1 MTTPTGAGQKW
12 IGRSVKR
19 VEDAR
24 LLTGRGTYI
33 DDHPPVGSLFHAAIV
48 RSPHAHARIL
58 GYDLREALAVDG
70 VVGVITGADVAEH
83 TKPFSVGVTAP
94 ARYYCAATD
103 KARFVGEPV
112 AVVVAKSRY
121 VAEDAAELVQVQYEP
136 LPAVVDPERA
146 LEPDAPVL
154 HEAVGSNLANNR
166 RLVYGDPDRA
176 FRDADVVIKERFR
189 FPKYGST
196 PMETYG
202 VIARWDRFDGVCT
215 VWSNFMGPFIMHP
228 LTARVLG
235 LPENRLRFIVPPDIG
250 GSFGIK
256 SLIYPYIALI
266 AVASKLT
273 GVAVKW
279 IEDRRE
285 HLLASST
292 GTDRV
297 AYRELAARKDGTVLG
312 MRFKWFDN
320 VGGYIRSPEPGC
332 SFRPTGN
339 FVGPYRFQHLEVDA
353 STVMTNKSLTGPN
366 RGYACGHLYFETE
379 GMMDRLAEKLGLDPV
394 EVRRRNLIPAS
405 AFPYRTPTG
414 GLYDSGDYPATLDKA
429 VELAKYDELRREQA
443 TARAAGRYVGIG
455 VALAVDPS
463 VSNMGYVATALDPQ
477 FRAKPE
483 YLPKSGAVDSATVK
497 VDPLGR
503 VTAILATTPQ
513 GQGHQTIVAQI
524 IADELGLV
532 PEDVTVVD
540 EMDTF
545 TRIWS
550 ISSGTYSSR
559 FGSVGTSAVALA
571 ARKLKAKLVAY
582 AAHLMDLPAE
592 SLEFRD
598 GSVRPKQ
605 GKGPSY
611 SVKDLAGRAH
621 WNTESLPEGM
631 EPGLQATAVFG
642 FEVARSVDQEDRV
655 NSSNT
660 YGFIAE
666 IMAVEVDPETAAIK
680 ILRYVSV
687 HDAGTIINP
696 MIAEGQIY
704 GGALHGLGG
713 ALYEELQYDEDGQ
726 CLTATFMDYLVPT
739 ACEAPP
745 TIEIAHVVS
754 PSPLTPLGSKGL
766 GESSSMTVP
775 AVIANAV
782 SDALAPLGIRITE
795 LPMTPSGLW
804 KLIERARRSPAAPA
818 DRAPVERADRSP
830 AAPAAG
836 HPRSEPTTRTPLQ

>member
-1 MTTPTGAGQKW
+1 MSDRW
-12 IGRSVKR
+12 IGKSVKR
-19 VEDAR
+19 VEDFR

-33 DDHPPVGSLFHAAIV
+33 DDHPPIGNIHHAAIV
-48 RSPHAHARIL
+48 RSRHPHARIL
-58 GYDLREALAVDG
+58 GYDVSKARAAEG
-70 VVGVITGADVAEH
+70 VVGVITGDDVARE
-83 TKPFSVGVTAP
+83 TKPFAVGVTTP
-94 ARYYCAATD
+94 VHYYCAATD
-103 KARFVGEPV
+103 KVRFVGEPV
-112 AVVVAKSRY
+112 AVVVARDRY
-121 VAEDAAELVQVQYEP
+121 LAEDAAELVDVEYEP
-136 LPAVVDPERA
+136 LPAVVDPEKA
-146 LEPDAPVL
+146 LQPDAPVL
-154 HEAVGSNLANNR
+154 HDKVGTNLAGHR
-166 RLVYGDPDRA
+166 RLVYGDPERA
-176 FRDADVVIKERFR
+176 FREAEVVLRERFR

-196 PMETYG
+196 PIETYG
-202 VIARWDRFDGVCT
+202 IIARWELDGVCT

-235 LPENRLRFIVPPDIG
+235 LAENKLRFIVPPDIG

-256 SLIYPYIALI
+256 TSIYPYIALI
-266 AVASKLT
+266 ALASKHA
-273 GVAVKW
+273 GVPVKW

-285 HLLASST
+285 HLLASSS
-292 GTDRV
+292 GTDRI
-297 AYRELAARKDGTVLG
+297 AYREVAAKTDGTVLG
-312 MRFKWFDN
+312 MRFKWLDN

-353 STVMTNKSLTGPN
+353 SVVMTNKSLTGPN

-394 EVRRRNLIPAS
+394 EIRRRNLLQAEQ
-405 AFPYRTPTG
+405 FPYRTPTG
-414 GLYDSGDYPATLDKA
+414 GYYDSGDYPASLDRA
-429 VELAKYDELRREQA
+429 VHIARYDELRREQA
-443 TARAAGRYVGIG
+443 KARAEGRWFGIG

-483 YLPKSGAVDSATVK
+483 YLPKSGAVDAATIK

-503 VTAILATTPQ
+503 VTAILGTTPQ
-513 GQGHQTIVAQI
+513 GQGHQTVVAQI
-524 IADELGLV
+524 VADELGLT
-532 PEDVTVVD
+532 PDDVTVVD

-550 ISSGTYSSR
+550 ISSRTYSRR

-571 ARKLKAKLVAY
+571 ARKLRAKLVDY
-582 AAHLMDLPAE
+582 AAHLMERPVADV
-592 SLEFRD
+592 EFRD
-598 GSVRPKQ
+598 GAVRPRA

-642 FEVARSVDQEDRV
+642 FTVSKAVDAEDRV

-666 IMAVEVDPETAAIK
+666 VMAVEVDRQTAAIK
-680 ILRYVSV
+680 ILKYVSV

-713 ALYEELQYDEDGQ
+713 ALYEELKYDDDGQ
-726 CLTATFMDYLVPT
+726 FLTGTFMDYLVPT
-739 ACEAPP
+739 ATEAPAE
-745 TIEIAHVVS
+745 IEIAHIVS

-782 SDALAPLGIRITE
+782 SDALRPLGIRITE
-795 LPMTPSGLW
+795 LPMTPSNLW
-804 KLIERARRSPAAPA
+804 EMIRQAGDRGVEP
-818 DRAPVERADRSP
+818 RAPR
-830 AAPAAG
+830 AG
-836 HPRSEPTTRTPLQ
+836 HPRPEPDSRHSLQ

>member
-1 MTTPTGAGQKW
+1 MSPTGW
-12 IGRSVKR
+12 IGKPVKR

-33 DDHPPVGSLFHAAIV
+33 DDHPPVANLHHAAIV
-48 RSPHAHARIL
+48 RSPHAHARIA
-58 GYDLREALAVDG
+58 GYDLTAALAVDG
-70 VVGVITGADVAEH
+70 VVGAVTGEDVLRH

-94 ARYYCAATD
+94 VHYYCAATD

-112 AVVVAKSRY
+112 AVLVAKTRY
-121 VAEDAAELVQVQYEP
+121 IAEDAAELVRVRYEP

-154 HEAVGSNLANNR
+154 HDAVGTNLAGHR

-176 FRDADVVIKERFR
+176 FGEADVVLKERFR

-196 PMETYG
+196 PIETYG
-202 VIARWDRFDGVCT
+202 VIAAWDSLEGVCT

-235 LPENRLRFIVPPDIG
+235 LPENKLRFIVPPDIG

-256 SLIYPYIALI
+256 TSIYPYIALI
-266 AVASKLT
+266 ALAARRT
-273 GVAVKW
+273 GVPVKW

-285 HLLASST
+285 HLLASSS

-297 AYRELAARKDGTVLG
+297 AYRELAAKKDGTILG
-312 MRFKWFDN
+312 MRFRWLDN

-339 FVGPYRFQHLEVDA
+339 FVGPYRFRNLEVDA
-353 STVMTNKSLTGPN
+353 SVVMTNKSLTGLN
-366 RGYACGHLYFETE
+366 RGYACGHLYFESE
-379 GMMDRLAEKLGLDPV
+379 GMIDRLADKLGLDPA
-394 EVRRRNLIPAS
+394 EVRRRNLIPAD

-414 GLYDSGDYPATLDKA
+414 GLYDSGDYQAAFEKA
-429 VELAKYDELRREQA
+429 LELAKYSELRREQA
-443 TARAAGRYVGIG
+443 RARAAGRYFGIG
-455 VALAVDPS
+455 LALAVDPS

-497 VDPLGR
+497 IDPLGR
-503 VTAILATTPQ
+503 VTAILGTTPQ
-513 GQGHQTIVAQI
+513 GQGHQTIVSQI
-524 IADELGLV
+524 VADELGLT
-532 PEDVTVVD
+532 PEEITVVD

-545 TRIWS
+545 TRVWS

-571 ARKLKAKLVAY
+571 ARKLKAKLVEY
-582 AAHLMDLPAE
+582 GAHLLGVPKE
-592 SLEFRD
+592 QLEFRD
-598 GSVRPKQ
+598 GAVRPTT

-611 SVKDLAGRAH
+611 SIKDLAGRAH

-642 FEVARSVDQEDRV
+642 FTVSKAVDAEDRV

-666 IMAVEVDPETAAIK
+666 VMAVEVDPETAAIT
-680 ILRYVSV
+680 ILRYVTV

-713 ALYEELQYDEDGQ
+713 ALYEELVYAEDGQ
-726 CLTATFMDYLVPT
+726 LLTGTFMDYLVPT
-739 ACEAPP
+739 ASEAP
-745 TIEIAHVVS
+745 TIDIAHVVS

-782 SDALAPLGIRITE
+782 SDALGPLGIRITE
-795 LPMTPSGLW
+795 LPMTPTRLYE
-804 KLIERARRSPAAPA
+804 LIQKAR
-818 DRAPVERADRSP
+818 
-830 AAPAAG
+830 
-836 HPRSEPTTRTPLQ
+836 T

>member
-1 MTTPTGAGQKW
+1 MSDRSTLAQPAAATSW
-12 IGRSVKR
+12 IGKPVKR

-24 LLTGRGTYI
+24 LLAGRGSFI
-33 DDHPPVGSLFHAAIV
+33 DDHDPLPNVHHAAIV
-48 RSPHAHARIL
+48 RSPRAHARIV
-58 GYDLREALAVDG
+58 GYDVSAALAMEG
-70 VVGVITGADVAEH
+70 VVGVITGEDVAKL

-94 ARYYCAATD
+94 VHYYCAATD
-103 KARFVGEPV
+103 KVRFVGEPV
-112 AVVVAKSRY
+112 AVVVARNRY
-121 VAEDAAELVQVQYEP
+121 LAEDAAEAVVVHYEP
-136 LPAVVDPERA
+136 LPAVVDVERA

-154 HEAVGSNLANNR
+154 HEAVGSNLAGHR

-176 FRDADVVIKERFR
+176 FAGAEIVIRERFR
-189 FPKYGST
+189 YPKYSST
-196 PMETYG
+196 PIETYG
-202 VIARWDRFDGVCT
+202 VIARWDPLDGAYT
-215 VWSNFMGPFIMHP
+215 LWSNFMGPFIMHP

-235 LPENRLRFIVPPDIG
+235 VPENKLRFIVPPDIG

-256 SLIYPYIALI
+256 SSMYPYMAL
-266 AVASKLT
+266 VALAARLT
-273 GVAVKW
+273 GVPVKW

-285 HLLASST
+285 HLLASSS

-297 AYRELAARKDGTVLG
+297 AYRELAARKDGTILG
-312 MRFKWFDN
+312 MRYRWLDN

-339 FVGPYRFQHLEVDA
+339 FVGPYRFQNLEVDA
-353 STVMTNKSLTGPN
+353 SVVMTNKSLTGPN

-379 GMMDRLAEKLGLDPV
+379 GMMDRLADRIGLDPV
-394 EVRRRNLIPAS
+394 EVRRRNLLQPAQ
-405 AFPYRTPTG
+405 FPYRSPTG
-414 GLYDSGDYPATLDKA
+414 GLYDSGDYPAALDRA
-429 VELAKYDELRREQA
+429 LELARYADLRREQA
-443 TARAAGRYVGIG
+443 QARAAGRYFGIG

-483 YLPKSGAVDSATVK
+483 YLPKSGAVDAATIR

-503 VTAILATTPQ
+503 VIAVLGTTPQ
-513 GQGHQTIVAQI
+513 GQGHQTVVSQI
-524 IADELGLV
+524 IADELGLT

-545 TRIWS
+545 TRFWS

-571 ARKLKAKLVAY
+571 ARKLKAKLIEY
-582 AAHLMDLPAE
+582 AAHLMERPVAE
-592 SLEFRD
+592 LTFRD
-598 GSVRPKQ
+598 GAVRTKA

-621 WNTESLPEGM
+621 WNTESLPDGM
-631 EPGLQATAVFG
+631 EPGLEASAVFG
-642 FEVARSVDQEDRV
+642 FAVSKAVDQDDCV

-666 IMAVEVDPETAAIK
+666 VMAVEVDPDTAAIK
-680 ILRYVSV
+680 ILRYATV

-696 MIAEGQIY
+696 MIAEGQIH

-713 ALYEELQYDEDGQ
+713 ALYEELQYDDDGQ
-726 CLTATFMDYLVPT
+726 FLTGSFMDYLVPT
-739 ACEAPP
+739 ACEAPV
-745 TIEIAHVVS
+745 IDIAHIVS
-754 PSPLTPLGSKGL
+754 PSPLTLLGSKGL

-782 SDALAPLGIRITE
+782 SDALQPLGVRITE
-795 LPMTPSGLW
+795 LPMSPTRLW
-804 KLIERARRSPAAPA
+804 ELIERARATES
-818 DRAPVERADRSP
+818 VM
-830 AAPAAG
+830 
-836 HPRSEPTTRTPLQ
+836 RTGEMK

>member
-1 MTTPTGAGQKW
+1 VNDAGLPSAPPQRW
-12 IGRSVKR
+12 IGQSVKR
-19 VEDAR
+19 VEDGR
-24 LLTGRGTYI
+24 LLAGRGSFI
-33 DDHPPVGSLFHAAIV
+33 DDHDPLPNVHQAAIV
-48 RSPHAHARIL
+48 RSPHPHARIL
-58 GYDLREALAVDG
+58 GYDVSAALAMEG
-70 VVGVITGADVAEH
+70 VAGVITGADVARL

-94 ARYYCAATD
+94 VHYYCAAAD

-112 AVVVAKSRY
+112 AVVVARNRY
-121 VAEDAAELVQVQYEP
+121 LAEDAAEAVVVQYEP
-136 LPAVVDPERA
+136 LPAVVDVERA

-154 HEAVGSNLANNR
+154 HEPVGSNLAGHR

-176 FRDADVVIKERFR
+176 FAEAEVVIQERFR
-189 FPKYGST
+189 YPKYSST
-196 PMETYG
+196 PIETYG
-202 VIARWDRFDGVCT
+202 VIARWDPLDGVYT
-215 VWSNFMGPFIMHP
+215 LWSNFMGPFIMHP

-235 LPENRLRFIVPPDIG
+235 VPENKLRFIVPPDIG

-256 SLIYPYIALI
+256 SSMYPYMAL
-266 AVASKLT
+266 VALAARLT
-273 GVAVKW
+273 GVTVKW

-285 HLLASST
+285 HLMASSS

-297 AYRELAARKDGTVLG
+297 AYRELAARQDGTILG
-312 MRFKWFDN
+312 MRYRWLDN

-339 FVGPYRFQHLEVDA
+339 FVGPYRFQNLEVEA
-353 STVMTNKSLTGPN
+353 SVVMTNKSLTGPN

-379 GMMDRLAEKLGLDPV
+379 RMMDLLAERLSLDPV
-394 EVRRRNLIPAS
+394 EVRRRNLIPAGQ
-405 AFPYRTPTG
+405 FPYRTPTG
-414 GLYDSGDYPATLDKA
+414 GLYDSGDYPAALDKA
-429 VELAKYDELRREQA
+429 LEVARYAELRREQA
-443 TARAAGRYVGIG
+443 AARAAGRWFGIG

-483 YLPKSGAVDSATVK
+483 YLPKSGAVDAATIR

-503 VTAILATTPQ
+503 VTAILGTTPQ
-513 GQGHQTIVAQI
+513 GQGHQTVVAQI
-524 IADELGLV
+524 VADELGLT
-532 PEDVTVVD
+532 PADVTVVD

-545 TRIWS
+545 TRFWS

-571 ARKLKAKLVAY
+571 ARKLKVKLIEY
-582 AAHLMDLPAE
+582 AAHLMERPVAD
-592 SLEFRD
+592 LEFRD
-598 GSVRPKQ
+598 GAVRPKT

-611 SVKDLAGRAH
+611 TVKDLAGRAH
-621 WNTESLPEGM
+621 WNTESLPDGM
-631 EPGLQATAVFG
+631 EPGLEARAVFG
-642 FEVARSVDQEDRV
+642 FTVAKAVDQNDCV

-666 IMAVEVDPETAAIK
+666 VMAVEVDPDTAAIK
-680 ILRYVSV
+680 ILRYATV

-713 ALYEELQYDEDGQ
+713 ALYEELEYDDDGQ
-726 CLTATFMDYLVPT
+726 FLTGSFMDYLVPT
-739 ACEAPP
+739 ASEAPL
-745 TIEIAHVVS
+745 IDIAHIVS

-782 SDALAPLGIRITE
+782 SDALAPLGVKISE
-795 LPMTPSGLW
+795 LPMTPTRLW
-804 KLIERARRSPAAPA
+804 EQIQAARRGETAT
-818 DRAPVERADRSP
+818 RAPR
-830 AAPAAG
+830 
-836 HPRSEPTTRTPLQ
+836 

>member
-1 MTTPTGAGQKW
+1 MTEQGW
-12 IGRSVKR
+12 IGKSVKR
-19 VEDAR
+19 VEDYR

-33 DDHPPVGSLFHAAIV
+33 DDHPPVGNLFHAAIV

-58 GYDLREALAVDG
+58 GYDLAGALAMDG
-70 VVGVITGADVAEH
+70 VVGAITGADVAKH
-83 TKPFSVGVTAP
+83 SKPFSVGVTAP
-94 ARYYCAATD
+94 VHYYCAATD
-103 KARFVGEPV
+103 KTRFVGEPV
-112 AVVVAKSRY
+112 AVVVARDRY
-121 VAEDAAELVQVQYEP
+121 IAEDAADLVRVNYEP
-136 LPAVVDPERA
+136 LPAVVDPEKA
-146 LEPDAPVL
+146 LEPDAPIL
-154 HEAVGSNLANNR
+154 HDAVGSNLANNR

-176 FRDADVVIKERFR
+176 FREADVVITERFR

-196 PMETYG
+196 PIETYG
-202 VIARWDRFDGVCT
+202 VIARWDALDGVCT

-235 LPENRLRFIVPPDIG
+235 LPENKLRFIVPPDIG

-256 SLIYPYIALI
+256 SLIYPYIALL
-266 AVASKLT
+266 ALASKLT

-279 IEDRRE
+279 IEDRHE

-297 AYRELAARKDGTVLG
+297 AYRELAAKKDGTILG
-312 MRFKWFDN
+312 MRFKWLDN

-332 SFRPTGN
+332 SFRPIGN
-339 FVGPYRFQHLEVDA
+339 FVGPYRFQNLEVDA
-353 STVMTNKSLTGPN
+353 STVMTNKCLTGPN

-379 GMMDRLAEKLGLDPV
+379 GMMDRLADKLGLDPV
-394 EVRRRNLIPAS
+394 EVRRKNLIPAS
-405 AFPYRTPTG
+405 AMPYRTPTG
-414 GLYDSGDYPATLDKA
+414 GLYDSGDYPKAFDKA
-429 VELAKYDELRREQA
+429 LEIAKYAELRREQA
-443 TARAAGRYVGIG
+443 KARAAGRYVGLG
-455 VALAVDPS
+455 LALAVDPS

-503 VTAILATTPQ
+503 VIAILGTTPQ
-513 GQGHQTIVAQI
+513 GQGHQTVVSQIV
-524 IADELGLV
+524 ADELGLV

-545 TRIWS
+545 TRVWS

-571 ARKLKAKLVAY
+571 ARKLKAKLIEY
-582 AAHLMDLPAE
+582 AAHLMDLPAA

-598 GSVRPKQ
+598 GAVRPRA

-642 FEVARSVDQEDRV
+642 FTVAKAVDAEDRV

-666 IMAVEVDPETAAIK
+666 VMAVEVDPDTAAIK
-680 ILRYVSV
+680 ILRYVTV

-713 ALYEELQYDEDGQ
+713 ALYEELAYDEAGQ
-726 CLTATFMDYLVPT
+726 LLTGTFMDYLVPT
-739 ACEAPP
+739 ASEAP

-766 GESSSMTVP
+766 GESSAMTVP

-782 SDALAPLGIRITE
+782 SDALAPLGIRINE
-795 LPMTPSGLW
+795 LPMAPSRLHA
-804 KLIERARRSPAAPA
+804 LIRKARKS
-818 DRAPVERADRSP
+818 
-830 AAPAAG
+830 
-836 HPRSEPTTRTPLQ
+836 

>member
-1 MTTPTGAGQKW
+1 MKPTGW
-12 IGRSVKR
+12 IGKPVKR

-24 LLTGRGTYI
+24 LLTGRGRFI
-33 DDHPPVGSLFHAAIV
+33 DDHPPVGNVHHAAIV

-58 GYDLREALAVDG
+58 GYDVAAALAMEG
-70 VVGVITGADVAEH
+70 VVGIVTGEDVAKS
-83 TKPFSVGVTAP
+83 TRPFSVGVTAP
-94 ARYYCAATD
+94 VHYYCAATD
-103 KARFVGEPV
+103 RARFVGEPV
-112 AVVVAKSRY
+112 AVVVARDRY
-121 VAEDAAELVQVQYEP
+121 RAEDAADAVVVEYEP
-136 LPAVVDPERA
+136 LPVVLDPERA

-154 HEAVGSNLANNR
+154 HDAVGTNLAGHR

-176 FRDADVVIKERFR
+176 FRDAEVVIRERFR
-189 FPKYGST
+189 FPKYSST
-196 PMETYG
+196 PIETYG
-202 VIARWDRFDGVCT
+202 IIARWDSLEGVLT

-235 LPENRLRFIVPPDIG
+235 IPENRLRFIVPPDIG

-256 SLIYPYIALI
+256 SSIYPYIALI
-266 AVASKLT
+266 GLAATKT

-285 HLLASST
+285 HLLASSS
-292 GTDRV
+292 GTDRI
-297 AYRELAARKDGTVLG
+297 ADREVAARKDGTVLG
-312 MRFKWFDN
+312 MRFKWLDN

-353 STVMTNKSLTGPN
+353 SVVMTNKSLTGPN

-379 GMMDRLAEKLGLDPV
+379 GMMDRLAEKLGLDPA
-394 EVRRRNLIPAS
+394 EVRRRNLLAPEQM
-405 AFPYRTPTG
+405 PYRTPSG
-414 GLYDSGDYPATLDKA
+414 GLYDSGDYPAAFDKA
-429 VELAKYDELRREQA
+429 LELAKYDELRREQA
-443 TARAAGRYVGIG
+443 KRRAAGSWFGIG
-455 VALAVDPS
+455 LALAVDPS

-483 YLPKSGAVDSATVK
+483 YLPKSGAVDSATIK

-503 VTAILATTPQ
+503 VIAILGTTPQ

-524 IADELGLV
+524 VADELGLV
-532 PEDVTVVD
+532 PDDVTVVD

-545 TRIWS
+545 TRVWS

-571 ARKLKAKLVAY
+571 ARKLKRKLCEY
-582 AAHLMDLPAE
+582 AAHLMDVPADQV
-592 SLEFRD
+592 EFSE
-598 GSVRPKQ
+598 GVVRPKN
-605 GKGPSY
+605 GKGPAY

-621 WNTESLPEGM
+621 WHTDSLPEGM
-631 EPGLQATAVFG
+631 EPGLQVTAVFG
-642 FEVARSVDQEDRV
+642 FSVAKAVDQEDRV

-666 IMAVEVDPETAAIK
+666 VMAVEVDPETAAIK
-680 ILRYVSV
+680 IVKYVTV
-687 HDAGTIINP
+687 HDAGTVINP

-713 ALYEELQYDEDGQ
+713 ALYEELLYDDSGQ

-739 ACEAPP
+739 ATEAPA
-745 TIEIAHVVS
+745 IDIAHVVS

-782 SDALAPLGIRITE
+782 SDALGPLGVKINE
-795 LPMTPSGLW
+795 LPMTPGRLW
-804 KLIERARRSPAAPA
+804 HLIERAR
-818 DRAPVERADRSP
+818 
-830 AAPAAG
+830 AG
-836 HPRSEPTTRTPLQ
+836 QRP

>member
-1 MTTPTGAGQKW
+1 MTEKGW
-12 IGRSVKR
+12 IGKPVRR

-33 DDHPPVGSLFHAAIV
+33 DDHPPVANLFHAAIV

-58 GYDLREALAVDG
+58 GYEVKAARALPG
-70 VVGVITGADVAEH
+70 IVGVLTGEDVLKH
-83 TKPFSVGVTAP
+83 TKPFAVGVTAP
-94 ARYYCAATD
+94 VRYYCAATD

-112 AVVVAKSRY
+112 AVVVGKSRY
-121 VAEDAAELVQVQYEP
+121 VAEDAADLVQVRYEP

-166 RLVYGDPDRA
+166 RLVYGDPDGA
-176 FRDADVVIKERFR
+176 FREADVVVRERFK

-196 PMETYG
+196 PIETYG
-202 VIARWDRFDGVCT
+202 VVARWDALDGVCT

-256 SLIYPYIALI
+256 SLIYPYMALI
-266 AVASKLT
+266 ALASKLT

-279 IEDRRE
+279 IEDRHE

-292 GTDRV
+292 GTDRI
-297 AYRELAARKDGTVLG
+297 AYREVAAKKDGTILG
-312 MRFKWFDN
+312 MRFRWLDN

-366 RGYACGHLYFETE
+366 RGYACGHLYFESE
-379 GMMDRLAEKLGLDPV
+379 GMIDRLADKVGLDPA
-394 EVRRRNLIPAS
+394 EVRRRNLVPS
-405 AFPYRTPTG
+405 DAFPYRTPTG
-414 GLYDSGDYPATLDKA
+414 GLYDSGDYQAAFDKA
-429 VELAKYDELRREQA
+429 LELAKYTELRREQA
-443 TARAAGRYVGIG
+443 RARAAGRYVGIG
-455 VALAVDPS
+455 LALAVDPS

-503 VTAILATTPQ
+503 VIAILGTTPQ
-513 GQGHQTIVAQI
+513 GQGHQTVVSQIV
-524 IADELGLV
+524 ADELGLH

-571 ARKLKAKLVAY
+571 ARKLKAKLVEY
-582 AAHLMDLPAE
+582 AAHLMDVPAAQ
-592 SLEFRD
+592 LEWSD
-598 GSVRPKQ
+598 GAVRRRA
-605 GKGPSY
+605 GKGPAY

-621 WNTESLPEGM
+621 WNTESLPDGM

-642 FEVARSVDQEDRV
+642 FGVSKAVDAEDRV

-666 IMAVEVDPETAAIK
+666 VMAVEVDPQTAAIT
-680 ILRYVSV
+680 ILRYVTV

-713 ALYEELQYDEDGQ
+713 ALYEELQYDEAGQ
-726 CLTATFMDYLVPT
+726 CLTGSFMDYLVPT
-739 ACEAPP
+739 ASEAP

-782 SDALAPLGIRITE
+782 SDALRPLGIRINE
-795 LPMTPSGLW
+795 LPMTPSKLW
-804 KLIERARRSPAAPA
+804 KMI
-818 DRAPVERADRSP
+818 DRAGR
-830 AAPAAG
+830 G
-836 HPRSEPTTRTPLQ
+836 HTPRP

>member
-1 MTTPTGAGQKW
+1 MSEQGW
-12 IGRSVKR
+12 IGKSVKR
-19 VEDAR
+19 VEDYR

-33 DDHPPVGSLFHAAIV
+33 DDHPPVGNLYHAAIV

-58 GYDLREALAVDG
+58 GYDLAAALALDG
-70 VVGVITGADVAEH
+70 VVGAITGADVARH
-83 TKPFSVGVTAP
+83 SKPFSVGVTAP
-94 ARYYCAATD
+94 VHYYCAATD

-112 AVVVAKSRY
+112 AVVVARDRY
-121 VAEDAAELVQVQYEP
+121 TAEDAADLVQVSYEP

-154 HEAVGSNLANNR
+154 HDAVGSNLANNR

-176 FRDADVVIKERFR
+176 FRDADIVIRERFR

-196 PMETYG
+196 PIETYG
-202 VIARWDRFDGVCT
+202 VIARWDALDGICT

-235 LPENRLRFIVPPDIG
+235 LPDNKLRFIVPPDIG

-266 AVASKLT
+266 ALASKLT
-273 GVAVKW
+273 GVTVKW
-279 IEDRRE
+279 IEDRHE
-285 HLLASST
+285 HLMASST
-292 GTDRV
+292 GTDRI
-297 AYRELAARKDGTVLG
+297 AYRELAATKDGTILG

-339 FVGPYRFQHLEVDA
+339 FVGPYRFQNLEVDA
-353 STVMTNKSLTGPN
+353 STVMTNKCLTGPN

-379 GMMDRLAEKLGLDPV
+379 GMMDRLADKLGLDPV
-394 EVRRRNLIPAS
+394 EVRRKNLIPAS
-405 AFPYRTPTG
+405 SMPYRTPTG
-414 GLYDSGDYPATLDKA
+414 GLYDSGDYPKALDKA
-429 VELAKYDELRREQA
+429 LEVAKYAELRREQA
-443 TARAAGRYVGIG
+443 RARAAGRWFGIG
-455 VALAVDPS
+455 LALAVDPS

-503 VTAILATTPQ
+503 VIAILGTTPQ
-513 GQGHQTIVAQI
+513 GQGHQTIVSQI
-524 IADELGLV
+524 VADELGLA

-545 TRIWS
+545 TRVWS

-571 ARKLKAKLVAY
+571 ARKLKAKLIEY
-582 AAHLMDLPAE
+582 AAHLMELPAG

-598 GSVRPKQ
+598 GAVRPRA

-621 WNTESLPEGM
+621 WNTDSLPEGM

-642 FEVARSVDQEDRV
+642 FTVAKAVDAEDRV

-666 IMAVEVDPETAAIK
+666 VMAVEVDPDTAAIT
-680 ILRYVSV
+680 ILRYVTV

-713 ALYEELQYDEDGQ
+713 ALYEELAYDEDGQ
-726 CLTATFMDYLVPT
+726 LLTGTFMDYLVPT
-739 ACEAPP
+739 ASEAP
-745 TIEIAHVVS
+745 TIEIAHVV
-754 PSPLTPLGSKGL
+754 
-766 GESSSMTVP
+766 
-775 AVIANAV
+775 
-782 SDALAPLGIRITE
+782 
-795 LPMTPSGLW
+795 
-804 KLIERARRSPAAPA
+804 
-818 DRAPVERADRSP
+818 
-830 AAPAAG
+830 
-836 HPRSEPTTRTPLQ
+836 